1 MTETHRELLVLEVE
15 VAATEDRVL
24 QAPWAKA
31 TQAETVLIQVVEEA
45 EELVQ

>member
-1 MTETHRELLVLEVE
+1 LVLEVE

-24 QAPWAKA
+24 QALLVRA
-31 TQAETVLIQVVEEA
+31 TQVATVLIQVVEEA